1 MVDHAFEE
9 YSIMC
14 SKTEHVIELLYMPE
28 TISRATDK
36 FLRRRHLTARHAL
49 EHMFD
54 IRAKWRYIRP
64 YER

>member
-1 MVDHAFEE
+1 
-9 YSIMC
+9 MC
-14 SKTEHVIELLYMPE
+14 SKTERVIELLYMPE

-36 FLRRRHLTARHAL
+36 FLRRRHRTARHAL